1 MIKDYESFITQLLE
15 TQNKLLRENNI
26 EAQKIVKVIK
36 NLIEFIDSYQKLN
49 DEEKRRVYN
58 IVLGAMMVNIPQK

>member
-1 MIKDYESFITQLLE
+1 MIKDYENFVTQLLE

-26 EAQKIVKVIK
+26 ETQKIVKVIK

>member
-1 MIKDYESFITQLLE
+1 MIKDYESLITQLLE

-49 DEEKRRVYN
+49 DEEQRRVYN

>member
-49 DEEKRRVYN
+49 GEEKRRVYN
-58 IVLGAMMVNIPQK
+58 IVLGAMMVNIP